1 MPATAAIDNETL
13 DHLLS
18 VGALNGWPDRPIMK
32 SFSESRPPQRDPA
45 ASSRDANVASRRDSH
60 QNIIVAA
67 GRAWFFRAPALTL
80 GFGIEARTLETGG
93 DKKNGGTMRTLF
105 ALVLLTLGLT
115 CSAAL
120 ADPNNDAQACTPDVF
135 RLCSS
140 AIPSRERIVT
150 CLHENR
156 RRLIPACYQVFNRKP
171 YRFARPVHRETHQA
185 QSVGWGRGSY

>member
-135 RLCSS
+135 PDVLAAALEGRDIGRWVNDHGLHTAVSPD
-140 AIPSRERIVT
+140 AGVT
-150 CLHENR
+150 A
-156 RRLIPACYQVFNRKP
+156 PA
-171 YRFARPVHRETHQA
+171 YRP
-185 QSVGWGRGSY
+185 